1 MKNKTLFLLDMDG
14 TIYKGNDIFPQT
26 IPFLDR
32 ITASGGRYIFM
43 TNNSSKSTEAYIEKL
58 AGMGIRAGQDDFMTS
73 VNATIYYLKKHYSG
87 KKVYVLGTQSLK
99 KAVGCAGFE
108 IAKGA
113 DDDADLLLMGFDTEL
128 TFQKLDDASR
138 LLTRGVDYVAT
149 HPDAVC
155 PTEYGYVPDCGS
167 VADMLYNATGR
178 KPYVVGKP
186 KPLIV
191 ELALAR
197 AGARREEALIVGD
210 RLNTDIACGIAAGVE
225 TALVLSGEATRKDAE
240 NSDFKPD
247 YIFESVGEIA
257 EIL

>member
-1 MKNKTLFLLDMDG
+1 
-14 TIYKGNDIFPQT
+14 
-26 IPFLDR
+26 
-32 ITASGGRYIFM
+32 
-43 TNNSSKSTEAYIEKL
+43 
-58 AGMGIRAGQDDFMTS
+58 
-73 VNATIYYLKKHYSG
+73 
-87 KKVYVLGTQSLK
+87 
-99 KAVGCAGFE
+99 
-108 IAKGA
+108 
-113 DDDADLLLMGFDTEL
+113 
-128 TFQKLDDASR
+128 
-138 LLTRGVDYVAT
+138 
-149 HPDAVC
+149 
-155 PTEYGYVPDCGS
+155 
-167 VADMLYNATGR
+167 MLYNATGR